1 MELAQKEVKCVV
13 VGDGAVGKT
22 CLLMSYTTQS
32 FPTEYVPTV
41 FDNYSTNIM
50 VNGSMITLGLWDTAG
65 QEEFDQLRPL
75 SYSDANIFIVC
86 FAVTS
91 PVSFENVKAKWL
103 PELAKHQPGVP
114 TLLVGTKSDLRTDQ
128 DVLND
133 LTRKRLEPVTADKAQ
148 QFAISHMSGRYV
160 ECSARTLKGI
170 KEVFD
175 NAIQIVLVGESRKP
189 GALNTSK
196 AAPPS
201 NGSKPCCVIL

>member
-1 MELAQKEVKCVV
+1 MEVAQKEVKCVV

-50 VNGSMITLGLWDTAG
+50 VNGSTITLGLWDTAG

-75 SYSDANIFIVC
+75 SYSDANIFLVC

-91 PVSFENVKAKWL
+91 PVSFENVKSKWL
-103 PELAKHQPGVP
+103 PELAKHQPKAP
-114 TLLVGTKSDLRTDQ
+114 TVLVGTKSDLRTDQ
-128 DVLND
+128 DILNE
-133 LTRKRLEPVTADKAQ
+133 LARKRLEPVSPEKAQ
-148 QFAISHMSGRYV
+148 QFAESHQMSGGYV
-160 ECSARTLKGI
+160 ECSARTLKGV

-175 NAIQIVLVGESRKP
+175 RTIHTVLVGEARGHGASTRNAKP
-189 GALNTSK
+189 TDQ
-196 AAPPS
+196 
-201 NGSKPCCVIL
+201 SKPCCVIL